1 MSRSVLILQH
11 MESDDPGRFSALF
24 RSAGWRATTVRPFAG
39 ESMPSLDAH
48 DLMFVLGGAMDVW
61 EEDRHPWLKAEKQA
75 IREWAGERAKPY
87 IGICLGHQLLAEA
100 LGGEV
105 GMASAPEVGAFP
117 ITFEEEAA
125 EHPFFSSLAPA
136 HTVLEWHHAE
146 VKRLP
151 DGARGFARSQTTP
164 IQAMAVGD
172 HALGVQ
178 FHFEWTLDAIRRW
191 AEMPGWLGPLEK
203 ELGQGAH
210 PRFMSEATR
219 HMPAIEQLAQTV
231 FGNFARETGLAK

>member
-1 MSRSVLILQH
+1 MTRSVLVLQH
-11 MESDDPGRFSALF
+11 MESDNPGRFLPLF
-24 RSAGWRATTVRPFAG
+24 QEAGWKATTIRPFAG
-39 ESMPSLDAH
+39 ESIPPLDTH

-61 EEDRHPWLKAEKQA
+61 QEGEHPWLKDEKQA

-87 IGICLGHQLLAEA
+87 IGICLGHQLLADA

-117 ITFEEEAA
+117 IALEDEADA
-125 EHPFFSSLAPA
+125 HPFFSGIAPS

-151 DGARGFARSQTTP
+151 EGAHAFARSETTP

-178 FHFEWTLDAIRRW
+178 FHFEWTLDGIQRW
-191 AEMPGWLGPLEK
+191 ADMPGWLEPLEK

-210 PRFMSEATR
+210 PRFMSDATR
-219 HMPAIEQLAQTV
+219 HMPGIAHLAETV
-231 FGNFARETGLAK
+231 FGNFSKKTGLTR

>member
-1 MSRSVLILQH
+1 MTRSVLILQH
-11 MESDDPGRFSALF
+11 METDSPGRFSALF
-24 RSAGWRATTVRPFAG
+24 RAAGWKATTVKPFAG
-39 ESMPSLDAH
+39 ESIPSLDEH

-61 EEDRHPWLKAEKQA
+61 EEDQHPWLKAEKQA
-75 IREWAGERAKPY
+75 IREWAGEKAKPY
-87 IGICLGHQLLAEA
+87 IGICLGHQLLADA

-105 GMASAPEVGAFP
+105 GMSRAAEVGAFP
-117 ITFEEEAA
+117 IALDEEASTHA
-125 EHPFFSSLAPA
+125 FFSSIAPS

-151 DGARGFARSQTTP
+151 EGARALASSEITP
-164 IQAMAVGD
+164 IQAMAVDD

-178 FHFEWTLDAIRRW
+178 FHFEWTLDGIQRW

-210 PRFMSEATR
+210 PRFMGEATR
-219 HMPAIEQLAQTV
+219 HMPGIAHLAETL
-231 FGNFARETGLAK
+231 FGNFSRKTGLAK